1 MKLDIENLD
10 IISDRYPRVYIANQ
24 SGHDFSDSERY
35 GTPVFV
41 TKGLVNRFSVN
52 FIARKW
58 ALSLSDSTNKDYIL
72 VTSLTILTV
81 IGAALFGH
89 LHGCINLLLYRNERY
104 IARRICFTDLL
115 KSLTEG
121 TDEEEDKND
130 KEE

>member
-1 MKLDIENLD
+1 MKVDIENLD
-10 IISDRYPRVYIANQ
+10 IISDPFPRVFIANQ

-35 GTPVFV
+35 GTPVYV

-58 ALSLSDSTNKDYIL
+58 ALSLSNSTNKDYIL

-81 IGAALFGH
+81 IGAALYGH

-104 IARRICFTDLL
+104 IARKICFTDLL
-115 KSLTEG
+115 KSLSADDEDFEKTE
-121 TDEEEDKND
+121 